1 MKGKAK
7 LVRNER
13 SGVYEV
19 FVKNYFW
26 QPWKRLYAD
35 NIGRPV
41 KFKTFK
47 EFGEATKI
55 ESFGEII
62 IKYDKFQGM

>member
-7 LVRNER
+7 LVRNAR
-13 SGVYEV
+13 SGDYEV

-35 NIGRPV
+35 IGRPV

-47 EFGEATKI
+47 EFGETTKI